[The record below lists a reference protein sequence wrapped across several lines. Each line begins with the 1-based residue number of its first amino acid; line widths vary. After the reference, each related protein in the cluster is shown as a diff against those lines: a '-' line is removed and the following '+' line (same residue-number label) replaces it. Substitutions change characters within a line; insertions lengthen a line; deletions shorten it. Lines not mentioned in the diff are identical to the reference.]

1 MKTMLAGF
9 ALVCSVVLSAC
20 GGGGPCDDLKK
31 QCDACTNVTQKK
43 ACNDA
48 YTSYKA
54 SPIGGDTLCKTAVDL
69 KTWGADTTVCKVQ

>member
-31 QCDACTNVTQKK
+31 QCDACTNATAKSS
-43 ACNDA
+43 CNTA
-48 YTSYKA
+48 LSTYKA
-54 SPIGGDTLCKTAVDL
+54 TPIGGDTLCKTLVDL
-69 KTWGADTTVCKVQ
+69 KTYAADSTSCKAQ